1 MVASALQRRDR
12 IWPAVLV
19 SALVHAGLAGWAV
32 ARRAGPEIDLAQ
44 KPIVAKL
51 VRLGEKRPE
60 NLLPRKEAEPPPA
73 AAPEPKTAPA
83 PTPAPV
89 AAPAAKAAPVLDA
102 TKVKAKPAPPSP
114 KVEGKAGGDPLARV
128 MSRMERDK
136 SAEAPRWGDPGG
148 DPEGDASEAS
158 EGDRY
163 LALAQRALKANY
175 SAPATIPLKERL
187 HLRATVLILVE
198 ANGTIRDARIAKRSG
213 NDAFDASVER
223 SALATRLPPPPA
235 QFKDRYRRD
244 GILVEYT
251 P

>member
-1 MVASALQRRDR
+1 MAVTALGRRTR

-19 SALVHAGLAGWAV
+19 SALVHAGLATWAV
-32 ARRAGPEIDLAQ
+32 ARRAGPEIDYAQ

-60 NLLPRKEAEPPPA
+60 NLLPRKEAEPPPPA
-73 AAPEPKTAPA
+73 AAPEPKSAPA
-83 PTPAPV
+83 PL
-89 AAPAAKAAPVLDA
+89 AAPSAKAAPVLAA
-102 TKVKAKPAPPSP
+102 TKAKPSPPAP
-114 KVEGKAGGDPLARV
+114 KAEGKAGGDPLARV

-175 SAPATIPLKERL
+175 TAPATLPMKERL
-187 HLRATVLILVE
+187 HLRASVLILVE
-198 ANGTIRDARIAKRSG
+198 SNGTIREARIAKPSG
-213 NDAFDASVER
+213 NDVFDASVER
-223 SALATRLPPPPA
+223 SARATRLPPPPA
-235 QFKDRYRRD
+235 QLKDRYRRD
-244 GILVEYT
+244 GIIVEYT